1 MRAVLVSPG
10 SAVSPFLLPSFLFFQ
25 QPPLLPPLPPTF
37 TPPLS
42 LSFPPG
48 HRRTTRILPSPHLCR
63 ACASLVVSTVSPFPP
78 SLPTQVQPFLPDGHF
93 INTLF
98 LPRIY
103 APFLPD
109 GHFINALFLPR
120 IYAAHPR
127 CCCCCFPLSF
137 FRCPSPSHPTSSRF
151 SRMAIS
157 HSFRTAISSTRSSSR
172 ASMLMLPSLPTVSH
186 PLPFLPTPSH
196 LQPFLPDGHFIN
208 ALFLP
213 RIYAVLIP
221 AAAAVLML
229 GFVLIFFAAVLMGQK
244 TGKAKS
250 S

>member
-1 MRAVLVSPG
+1 MRAVLVSPVLL
-10 SAVSPFLLPSFLFFQ
+10 SLPFSS
-25 QPPLLPPLPPTF
+25 
-37 TPPLS
+37 PLS
-42 LSFPPG
+42 FSSNNPPFSPLSPP
-48 HRRTTRILPSPHLCR
+48 PSPHPSLFPSHR
-63 ACASLVVSTVSPFPP
+63 VTAERHAFFLPHIYAMLGASLVVSTVSPFPP
-78 SLPTQVQPFLPDGHF
+78 SLQPKCRPHSSRTAISSSTRSSSRASMQLIP
-93 INTLF
+93 
-98 LPRIY
+98 
-103 APFLPD
+103 AAAAAVSPF
-109 GHFINALFLPR
+109 H
-120 IYAAHPR
+120 
-127 CCCCCFPLSF
+127 F
-137 FRCPSPSHPTSSRF
+137 FRCPSPSHPTSSPIPSGRPF
-151 SRMAIS
+151 
-157 HSFRTAISSTRSSSR
+157 HQR
-172 ASMLMLPSLPTVSH
+172 ALPPAHLCSCSPPYPPSSH